1 MPSRDPLACIVVR
14 GGEVVAL
21 TQAIGRLDPEW
32 NGPAVVL
39 ARLSQPTPVS
49 APVIHALVDLLQD
62 AGCAPV
68 SVGSSLSSYDRDRG
82 HDSVAALARRAGLSG
97 RTARGSSYDVVD
109 LGADLV
115 EARVPDASV
124 LSGQR
129 VSRLWAEA
137 GARVVVGRAVTDL
150 VHGYAACLATL
161 LGAAPEVAGA
171 EPADVAADLLAHL
184 PPALAV
190 VDAVRASVGPDGG
203 RLPQLIDSRAVVVAT
218 DVLLADSA
226 CAALLGMDRS
236 TSLLVERAI
245 RALGA
250 PGGRTEGQLGALD
263 GAHAPHPLARSAAR
277 SVAAEPRLARVLS
290 AATGGPDDGA
300 QSPDPVLSTLRAV
313 LTPLVVAADDPA
325 GHLPLTAVLGGVA
338 SLRQGTLA
346 WASGVDKASVDRR
359 EVPLGFDPAA
369 YPEGDFDGLPE
380 FFAPFDEMLE
390 GLPDNGDGMRWR
402 LVDGATVFEVG
413 RDLRANFDDFAAR
426 VDVAVGISLMA
437 DYLGGRRVVLLSSP
451 DGADHDDDS
460 GDGAGDGGGA
470 KGIRRT
476 RQAERNLYLPQ
487 PNYLAA
493 WGGEPID
500 VCKIELVERSAD
512 WHRLTWRTVNSP
524 NGSAQFDDGNLTFT
538 RTVTGTRAVVR
549 GRQLFALPK
558 AWAGIDLAAVPE
570 LRNPLLEEAYR
581 RFFTTTFDNLEA
593 CFEGRE
599 FRVGRPPMDPTEPL
613 LTQSLDLLLG
623 AVTQWLGEPRETA
636 ASTVSRDTSGPS
648 GGPGPSFAHTSRL
661 HRAGKPLDTDVDS
674 HGFRHVRG
682 AR

>member
-14 GGEVVAL
+14 GGEVAAL
-21 TQAIGRLDPEW
+21 APAIGRLDLTW
-32 NGPAVVL
+32 KGPAVIL

-49 APVIHALVDLLQD
+49 ASVVHALVDLLSD

-68 SVGSSLSSYDRDRG
+68 SVGSSLHSYDRDRG
-82 HDSVAALARRAGLSG
+82 HDSVAALARRAGLTG
-97 RTARGSSYDVVD
+97 RTPRGRSYDVVD

-115 EARVPDASV
+115 EAPVPDASV

-129 VSRLWAEA
+129 VSRLWAEV

-150 VHGYAACLATL
+150 VHGYAACLTTL

-190 VDAVRASVGPDGG
+190 VDALSASVGPDGG
-203 RLPQLIDSRAVVVAT
+203 RLPQPIDSRTLVVAA
-218 DVLLADSA
+218 DVLAADSA
-226 CAALLGMDRS
+226 CAALLGLDRS

-263 GAHAPHPLARSAAR
+263 GAHAAHPLARSAAR

-300 QSPDPVLSTLRAV
+300 QPPDPVLSTVLAV

-325 GHLPLTAVLGGVA
+325 GHLPLTTVLGGVA
-338 SLRQGTLA
+338 SLRQGTFA
-346 WASGVDKASVDRR
+346 WATGVDKASIDRR

-369 YPEGDFDGLPE
+369 YPVGDFDGLPE

-402 LVDGATVFEVG
+402 LVDRATVFEVG
-413 RDLRANFDDFAAR
+413 RDIRADFDEFVAR
-426 VDVAVGISLMA
+426 VDVAAGISLMA
-437 DYLGGRRVVLLSSP
+437 DYLGGRRLTLAGPSEGSAES
-451 DGADHDDDS
+451 GES
-460 GDGAGDGGGA
+460 GDSTREAVT
-470 KGIRRT
+470 RT
-476 RQAERNLYLPQ
+476 RQVERNLYLPQ

-512 WHRLTWRTVNSP
+512 RHRLTWRTVHSP
-524 NGSAQFDDGNLTFT
+524 NGSAEFDDGSLTFT
-538 RTVTGTRAVVR
+538 RTETGTRAVVR
-549 GRQLFALPK
+549 GRQLFALPP

-599 FRVGRPPMDPTEPL
+599 FRIGRPPMDPTEPL
-613 LTQSLDLLLG
+613 LTSSLDLLLG
-623 AVTQWLGEPRETA
+623 AVTQGLGDPQETPAARREVD
-636 ASTVSRDTSGPS
+636 S
-648 GGPGPSFAHTSRL
+648 
-661 HRAGKPLDTDVDS
+661 DVDA